1 MKIFGF
7 ELKWDELK
15 DLLWWPLLIY
25 ITTMILFGLAIW
37 SIINSDHYKKYSR
50 STTQAN
56 ISWKRS
62 GQ

>member
-7 ELKWDELK
+7 ELKYFLR
-15 DLLWWPLLIY
+15 LLLVQ
-25 ITTMILFGLAIW
+25 ITLMILFGLAIW
-37 SIINSDHYKKYSR
+37 GIMESDHYKKYSR